1 MAPLSTSP
9 ILIGSTSLTNI
20 SSARHRPPSLAAP
33 RVEGW
38 TETWGNIDKEVC
50 IDEDNANLP
59 LPSRHVTLLKE
70 EYDYIGDRP
79 SLDKDSPNLMK
90 LTQYRVAWFEQLVL
104 RMNFIPHTMENSSY
118 AATESTGGLPCL
130 LDFNNQRDDN
140 SEDVLQHSKPVLIG
154 RNQPGG
160 LGSSFFDKDDKSKTK
175 ILHSSG
181 SHIVDY
187 LRLKHSSMNNNII
200 FSENMQDDGKVA
212 GDALAYEALIQEKLN
227 YILSALRYGSD
238 PSWVSVGKP
247 QIIQAT
253 LDPTNNGKSQKK
265 TKPFP
270 LFAWYQAYS
279 ERALALH
286 NLLPSSHAMSP
297 SLKGGLA
304 TELFRYNDYRHS
316 TSSDSTTNADKE
328 SSDNKEEKEVHH
340 QHHPFSS
347 FFPSYGG
354 GGGGGGGRVNVSR
367 ALEIADLHYT
377 ALENKLAS
385 SVGYDT
391 LLGTEKPTYV
401 DALLFAHLAEALCDV
416 HLILVLAKHTRLIKY
431 FHWMYQCYFGEGY
444 TELWSSHSSKDQSTD
459 WIERNNLVNSVNAF
473 NQVPE
478 ANAKKQSSKA
488 PSGNTDEFDMV
499 HAVEIM
505 KELAIHSSEL
515 DETIRDAVKLRT
527 MDGKEKLVLESYNRP
542 IGSRLY
548 RWVMGNDIEFWRQ
561 SGDKRSED
569 TTTDFQSD
577 ETGEDNVQN
586 KKQKELLK
594 RMKRDRRANDE
605 LWISGVV
612 ISVIAALVISGGS
625 KKR

>member
-38 TETWGNIDKEVC
+38 TETWGNIDKEVTC
-50 IDEDNANLP
+50 NDEDNATLQ
-59 LPSRHVTLLKE
+59 LPSRHVTVLKDGC
-70 EYDYIGDRP
+70 DYISDR
-79 SLDKDSPNLMK
+79 STTNKDSPKLIK
-90 LTQYRVAWFEQLVL
+90 LTQYRVAWFEQLIL
-104 RMNFIPHTMENSSY
+104 RMNFIPHTLENSSY

-130 LDFNNQRDDN
+130 FDFNTKEDDN
-140 SEDVLQHSKPVLIG
+140 SDHNKPVLIG

-160 LGSSFFDKDDKSKTK
+160 LGSSFFDKNDNDKTK

-187 LRLKHSSMNNNII
+187 LRSKHPSMKNNILCP
-200 FSENMQDDGKVA
+200 EHLQDDGKVA

-238 PSWVSVGKP
+238 PSWESAGKP
-247 QIIQAT
+247 QCIQAT
-253 LDPTNNGKSQKK
+253 LDPNNNGKSQKK
-265 TKPFP
+265 VRPFP

-279 ERALALH
+279 ERSLALH
-286 NLLPSSHAMSP
+286 NLLPSSHTMSP
-297 SLKGGLA
+297 SIKGGMA
-304 TELFRYNDYRHS
+304 TELFRYNDYRHPK
-316 TSSDSTTNADKE
+316 SSESSNEADKE
-328 SSDNKEEKEVHH
+328 SSDNEEEKEVHR
-340 QHHPFSS
+340 QQHPFSS

-354 GGGGGGGRVNVSR
+354 GGGGGRVNVSR
-367 ALEIADLHYT
+367 ALECADLYYT

-391 LLGTEKPTYV
+391 LLGTDKPTYV
-401 DALLFAHLAEALCDV
+401 DALLFSHLAEALCDV
-416 HLILVLAKHTRLIKY
+416 HLILVLAKHNRLVNY
-431 FHWMYQCYFGEGY
+431 FHWMYKCYFGEGY
-444 TELWSSHSSKDQSTD
+444 IELWSSHSSKDQSTD
-459 WIERNNLVNSVNAF
+459 WIERNNLLNSVNAF
-473 NQVPE
+473 NQVPK
-478 ANAKKQSSKA
+478 ANAQKQGSKTSS
-488 PSGNTDEFDMV
+488 SNTDELDMV
-499 HAVEIM
+499 HAVQIM
-505 KELAIHSSEL
+505 KELAVHCSEL
-515 DETIRDAVKLRT
+515 DEAIRDAVKLRT

-548 RWVMGNDIEFWRQ
+548 QWIMGKDVEFWG
-561 SGDKRSED
+561 SGDKRSNED
-569 TTTDFQSD
+569 TTDSQSD
-577 ETGEDNVQN
+577 ETGEDNDQN
-586 KKQKELLK
+586 KKQNELLK

-612 ISVIAALVISGGS
+612 ISVIAALVISGS

>member
-9 ILIGSTSLTNI
+9 VLIGSTSLTNI

-50 IDEDNANLP
+50 NDEEDNDNLP
-59 LPSRHVTLLKE
+59 LPSRHVTVLKDGC
-70 EYDYIGDRP
+70 DYIGDNLQA
-79 SLDKDSPNLMK
+79 STTKDKDSPKLIK
-90 LTQYRVAWFEQLVL
+90 LTQYRVAWFEQLIL
-104 RMNFIPHTMENSSY
+104 RMNFIPHSIDNSSY

-130 LDFNNQRDDN
+130 LDFNKQRDDDGGLN
-140 SEDVLQHSKPVLIG
+140 HNKPVLIG

-160 LGSSFFDKDDKSKTK
+160 LGSSFFDKDDNNKTK

-187 LRLKHSSMNNNII
+187 LRLKHPLKKNNIL
-200 FSENMQDDGKVA
+200 FPEHLQDDGKVA
-212 GDALAYEALIQEKLN
+212 GDALAYEALIQEKLT

-238 PSWVSVGKP
+238 PSWESVGKP
-247 QIIQAT
+247 QCIQAT
-253 LDPTNNGKSQKK
+253 LDPNNGKGQKK
-265 TKPFP
+265 VKPFP

-279 ERALALH
+279 ERSLALH

-297 SLKGGLA
+297 SVKGGLA
-304 TELFRYNDYRHS
+304 LELFRYNDYRHS
-316 TSSDSTTNADKE
+316 KSSESSNDDNKE
-328 SSDNKEEKEVHH
+328 SPDNEEEKEVHH

-354 GGGGGGGRVNVSR
+354 GGGGGGRVNVSR
-367 ALEIADLHYT
+367 AMEIADLYYS

-416 HLILVLAKHTRLIKY
+416 HLILVLAKHNRLVNY
-431 FHWMYQCYFGEGY
+431 FHWMYKCYFGEGY

-459 WIERNNLVNSVNAF
+459 WIERNNLLNAVNAF

-478 ANAKKQSSKA
+478 ANAQKKSSKI
-488 PSGNTDEFDMV
+488 SSDEFDMV
-499 HAVEIM
+499 HAIQIM
-505 KELAIHSSEL
+505 KELAVHCSEL
-515 DETIRDAVKLRT
+515 DVAIRDAVKLRT
-527 MDGKEKLVLESYNRP
+527 MDGKEKLVLESYSRP

-548 RWVMGNDIEFWRQ
+548 QWIMGKYVEFWGSLDR
-561 SGDKRSED
+561 RSED
-569 TTTDFQSD
+569 TTDFQSD
-577 ETGEDNVQN
+577 ETGEDNDQN
-586 KKQKELLK
+586 NKQKLLK

-612 ISVIAALVISGGS
+612 ISVIAALVISSS